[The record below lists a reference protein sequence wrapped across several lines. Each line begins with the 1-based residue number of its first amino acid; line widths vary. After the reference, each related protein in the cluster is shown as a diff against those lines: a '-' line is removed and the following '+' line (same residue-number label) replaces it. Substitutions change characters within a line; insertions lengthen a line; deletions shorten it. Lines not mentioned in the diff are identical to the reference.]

1 MNFIL
6 AILKVL
12 HKPRQVIGQRNLH
25 LKWQLTRT
33 LTMVSIIFLLL
44 YFPHALVENISIKL
58 IPKYRY
64 QCDIS
69 SLIIIRILKRLCELL
84 NIIAL
89 SINCFLY
96 ILCVSHYRSSAIQI
110 LGLDRFQFFIP
121 YLTNESRSSR
131 QSAILFTNSNQKRN
145 TATDSTSIKL
155 FNQIHHDDDQQ
166 RMFSNL
172 DN

>member
-1 MNFIL
+1 M
-6 AILKVL
+6 

-64 QCDIS
+64 KCDIS
-69 SLIIIRILKRLCELL
+69 SLILIRILRRLCELL

-96 ILCVSHYRSSAIQI
+96 ILCVSHYRSSAIQM

-121 YLTNESRSSR
+121 YLTSEGRSSR
-131 QSAILFTNSNQKRN
+131 QSIILFTNSNEKRN
-145 TATDSTSIKL
+145 TQTDSTSIKL
-155 FNQIHHDDDQQ
+155 FNQIQHDHQPDA
-166 RMFSNL
+166 FSNKISL
-172 DN
+172 